1 MGRLIP
7 LGALAC
13 LCLGSESKA
22 LRWQDDTPSWV
33 PPKQTIAAMNMEE
46 LGFSPRPTT
55 APDPANVELKL
66 AKRVRGDDTCGY
78 ISGESTNSIYCEVGT
93 CVINSFYSVVGCCA
107 SSALTDCRIATS
119 CLPSSSSRF
128 YTSGDTL
135 MRFCSASAQPE
146 CITYVYSGSDFNR
159 YTLYGCAVSEQRVVV
174 YANPTDSSVTD
185 EATTSD
191 PLARSIQPTASLTDT
206 GTLSPASSTAA
217 ASGGSGS
224 GGGGGGG
231 SSTPVGAIVGGVVGG
246 VAAIALIVFGII
258 FLRRKKKKDAAA
270 NNTNSLAAP
279 ATYNGPPPPQQGQ
292 PQMYQQPMAPPT
304 QQSSPGGYAPPPH
317 PSQDSTYPQGFAPV
331 DNRQSMLK
339 QPYDVT
345 TGSYEQTGVSPP
357 ASPPPLSPSPTY
369 QSGVPQYVAT
379 QNAGSPTYP
388 PPQQQQQQQQ
398 HQGSYYN
405 APPPPAQGQPAH
417 PQQHYQQPGFTS
429 ELPTHRGDNELRE
442 LA

>member
-1 MGRLIP
+1 MGRLVH

-13 LCLGSESKA
+13 LYLGAESKA

-119 CLPSSSSRF
+119 CLPSSSSRL

-146 CITYVYSGSDFNR
+146 CITYVYS
-159 YTLYGCAVSEQRVVV
+159 
-174 YANPTDSSVTD
+174 
-185 EATTSD
+185 
-191 PLARSIQPTASLTDT
+191 
-206 GTLSPASSTAA
+206 
-217 ASGGSGS
+217 
-224 GGGGGGG
+224 
-231 SSTPVGAIVGGVVGG
+231 GAIVGGVVGG

-270 NNTNSLAAP
+270 NNTNSQAAP

-379 QNAGSPTYP
+379 QNAVSPTYP
-388 PPQQQQQQQQ
+388 PPQQQQQQ

-417 PQQHYQQPGFTS
+417 PQQQYQQPGFTS

>member
-1 MGRLIP
+1 MGRLVH

-13 LCLGSESKA
+13 LYLGAESKA

-66 AKRVRGDDTCGY
+66 AKR
-78 ISGESTNSIYCEVGT
+78 TNS
-93 CVINSFYSVVGCCA
+93 
-107 SSALTDCRIATS
+107 
-119 CLPSSSSRF
+119 
-128 YTSGDTL
+128 
-135 MRFCSASAQPE
+135 SASAQPE

-206 GTLSPASSTAA
+206 GALSPASSTAS

-224 GGGGGGG
+224 GGGG

-270 NNTNSLAAP
+270 NNTNSQAAP

-379 QNAGSPTYP
+379 QNAVSPTYP
-388 PPQQQQQQQQ
+388 PPQQQQQQ

-417 PQQHYQQPGFTS
+417 PQQQYQQPGFTS